1 MPPAV
6 DSVRQD
12 LLPDRSSSAAT
23 SPEPSDCS
31 VMPEQLVLATEERIL
46 VESRHSEWLA
56 GWMQPIA
63 ATPLQMGNLLL
74 AATAPA

>member
-1 MPPAV
+1 MPPMV
-6 DSVRQD
+6 GSVRQD
-12 LLPDRSSSAAT
+12 SPPDRSSSAAT

-31 VMPEQLVLATEERIL
+31 VMPEQLALATEERIL
-46 VESRHSEWLA
+46 VESHHSEWLA